1 MCGTGIVN
9 AACRY
14 DDTQASRDASSQA
27 FATIESSSTST
38 GDNED
43 AAMRKSLQ
51 ASGVFSDLGRP
62 ELLKQWSEEEW
73 EQLRA
78 IRLDK
83 HAAEGDM
90 ALLSGCV
97 GTTAVGEDE
106 LAALRSMASA
116 TSGIPTMS
124 DAPAHIDT

>member
-1 MCGTGIVN
+1 MH
-9 AACRY
+9 
-14 DDTQASRDASSQA
+14 
-27 FATIESSSTST
+27 
-38 GDNED
+38 
-43 AAMRKSLQ
+43 KSLQ

-97 GTTAVGEDE
+97 GMTTVGAEE

-116 TSGIPTMS
+116 TSGIATMS